1 MENGVLRKKEIIE
14 KANNGGCSFGKKIEI
29 VQLANKKTKLK
40 FYLNRNIKAF
50 LDGLIMSGVYYF
62 DGTVLKKKDE
72 YVIKS
77 DNTDNVEIENFLNS

>member
-1 MENGVLRKKEIIE
+1 MENWVLRKKEIIE
-14 KANNGGCSFGKKIEI
+14 KANNWWCSFWKKIEI

-50 LDGLIMSGVYYF
+50 LDWLIMSWVYYF

>member
-1 MENGVLRKKEIIE
+1 
-14 KANNGGCSFGKKIEI
+14 
-29 VQLANKKTKLK
+29 
-40 FYLNRNIKAF
+40 
-50 LDGLIMSGVYYF
+50 MSWVYYF